1 MSTFHPH
8 HPTQNRLLA
17 ALPPIE
23 LADLAPHLEL
33 VHLPL
38 ADALCKPGE
47 PLPYAYF
54 PTSSVISIHCLLE
67 NGTSS
72 ELTSVGREG
81 MLGVSLFMGGE
92 DTQSWTIVQSAGY
105 GYRLKA
111 AFLLQEFNQGRL
123 LQRLL
128 LRYSH
133 ALIAEAVHN
142 VACSRYHTAHQRLC
156 RWLLS
161 MLDRLG
167 PQDLILTQESI
178 ASILGVRRESVTAI
192 ARKLQE
198 AGTICYRR
206 GHIMVIDQAGLQKE
220 TCECYKKIK
229 KEFDQVFDEVKTC
242 EKVRQNSIDAVNTL

>member
-33 VHLPL
+33 IHLPL
-38 ADALCKPGE
+38 GDALCKPGE

-81 MLGVSLFMGGE
+81 MLGVSLFLGGE
-92 DTQSWTIVQSAGY
+92 DTQSWASVQSAGY

-111 AFLLQEFNQGRL
+111 AFLLQEFNEGGL

-133 ALIAEAVHN
+133 ALVTEAAQN
-142 VACSRYHTAHQRLC
+142 VACSRYHTAQQRLC
-156 RWLLS
+156 RWLMS
-161 MLDRLG
+161 TWDRLG
-167 PQDLILTQESI
+167 FQELILTQESI
-178 ASILGVRRESVTAI
+178 ASILGIRRESVTAI

-206 GHIMVIDQAGLQKE
+206 GRIMVTDQASLQRE
-220 TCECYKKIK
+220 ACECYGIIK
-229 KEFDQVFDEVKTC
+229 KELEQVFDDVRAC
-242 EKVRQNSIDAVNTL
+242 EKVRQNSIDAVNML